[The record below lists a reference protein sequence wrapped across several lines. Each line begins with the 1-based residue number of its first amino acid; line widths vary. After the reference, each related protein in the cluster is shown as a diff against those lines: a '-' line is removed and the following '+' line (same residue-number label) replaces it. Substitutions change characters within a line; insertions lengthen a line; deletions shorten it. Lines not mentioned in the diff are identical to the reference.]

1 MQESSE
7 TYRSARAIVLFL
19 MLLGVLLA
27 SAISV
32 RLTRNI
38 AGRVAE
44 AAALARR
51 VADGDLRATG
61 GVAGDDEIGVLQT
74 AMKQMTEKLGRI
86 IAELRAGSA
95 ALATTTVVYSIAP
108 AARSTSTMP
117 ATVDSFDPIAT

>member
-1 MQESSE
+1 EFAANQQQGMQAAMQESSE

-95 ALATTTVVYSIAP
+95 ALA
-108 AARSTSTMP
+108 
-117 ATVDSFDPIAT
+117 